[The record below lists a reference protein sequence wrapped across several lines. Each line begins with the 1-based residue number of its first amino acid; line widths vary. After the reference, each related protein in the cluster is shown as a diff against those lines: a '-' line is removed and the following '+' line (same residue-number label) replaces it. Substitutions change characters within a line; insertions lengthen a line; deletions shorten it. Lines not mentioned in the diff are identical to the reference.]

1 MDRKQ
6 EYQALLNELETPN
19 LREKDSLRRAI
30 SRRRREQW
38 LWRPTIGVVAACL
51 SFVILV
57 NFNAGVAEA
66 CSKVPVLRELAAAVT
81 FHRSL
86 QVAVEHDYVQEVY
99 EQQSQNGV
107 TLTVEYLIADQ
118 KQLNVFYRVTDAKNR
133 ALEMQPAL
141 LDVES
146 SEPLQGVV
154 SQYDMDEDAEL
165 HFVRLDMVDLD
176 VPTEVLLE
184 MQAQVRGAEQDET
197 AATFAIRLQVDPS
210 KIAPVKVFELDR
222 VLELDGQRLT
232 LSRVEMYPTQVRLLV
247 EDDAANTAWLRGL
260 DFTLTTDTGAE
271 FSTVRNGVT
280 ATGDAE
286 VPKMVSFRADS
297 PYFYE
302 AEALTLQVT
311 GARWLEKSMQQVRVD
326 LAAKVAELPEGVEL
340 VDVSVVDGSRRVVV
354 RVQELRAGSLHEVFF
369 RDYYD
374 ADGTEYRIG
383 SMMATPRYEDLPINE
398 GWFYQYFDLTG
409 YEGNLVWLSPT
420 YSHSSTEDVE
430 IAVELK

>member
-6 EYQALLNELETPN
+6 EYEALLSELETPN

-38 LWRPTIGVVAACL
+38 LWRPSIGLVAACL
-51 SFVILV
+51 SFVMLV

-86 QVAVEHDYVQEVY
+86 QVAVEHDYVQEFY

-154 SQYDMDEDAEL
+154 SQYDMDEVDGL
-165 HFVRLDMVDLD
+165 HFVRLDMGDLG
-176 VPTEVLLE
+176 VPAEVMLE
-184 MQAQVRGAEQDET
+184 MQAQVRGVVQQET
-197 AATFAIRLQVDPS
+197 AATFAIRLQVDAS

-222 VLELDGQRLT
+222 VLELDGQILT
-232 LSRVEMYPTQVRLLV
+232 LSRVEVYPTQVRLLV
-247 EDDAANTAWLRGL
+247 EDDAANSAWLRGL
-260 DFTLTTDTGAE
+260 DFTLTTDAGAE

-302 AEALTLQVT
+302 AKALTVQVT

-326 LAAKVAELPEGVEL
+326 LAAKEAELPEGVEL

-398 GWFYQYFDLTG
+398 GWFYQYFDLVG

-420 YSHSSTEDVE
+420 YSHVSTEEVE

>member
-210 KIAPVKVFELDR
+210 KIAPVKGFELDR

-232 LSRVEMYPTQVRLLV
+232 LSRVELYPTQLRLLV
-247 EDDAANTAWLRGL
+247 KDDAANSAWLRGL
-260 DFTLTTDTGAE
+260 DFTLTTDAGAE
-271 FSTVRNGVT
+271 FSTVHNGVT
-280 ATGDAE
+280 ATGDADE
-286 VPKMVSFRADS
+286 PKMVSFRADS

-302 AEALTLQVT
+302 AESLTLQVT
-311 GARWLEKSMQQVRVD
+311 GARWLDKSMQQVRVD
-326 LAAKVAELPEGVEL
+326 LAAKEAELPEGVEL

-354 RVQELRAGSLHEVFF
+354 RVQELQAGTLHEVFF

-374 ADGTEYRIG
+374 ANGTEYRIG
-383 SMMATPRYEDLPINE
+383 SMMATPRYEALPINE
-398 GWFYQYFDLTG
+398 GWFYQYFDLDG

-420 YSHSSTEDVE
+420 YSHASTEE
-430 IAVELK
+430 VELVIELK